1 MTMMMAMKLTI
12 TMMVNGED
20 DDDRNGGKDVH
31 AGDDGDKEDGEL
43 KNI

>member
-1 MTMMMAMKLTI
+1 MTPMLLML
-12 TMMVNGED
+12 V

>member
-1 MTMMMAMKLTI
+1 MMTPMLLMLVT
-12 TMMVNGED
+12 N
-20 DDDRNGGKDVH
+20 DDRNGGKDVH